1 MYIDDVNKLD
11 SISFN
16 ERELYEEL
24 LAIQSEFDQSNTV
37 NKVRARAKQL
47 GITKQFDN
55 NWTAAVKE
63 FSRVKKQELSKSGG
77 VYATNITDFP
87 GRDIAQQFSCGS
99 WIADE
104 SGIRIQ
110 TDKGNELI
118 VCPHPIYPVRVL
130 RNSETGK
137 YKVELE
143 FTVRGTKRNIF
154 VDKETLANPTKILKL
169 ANDSV
174 QITSLTSQYLVK
186 YLADLEAL
194 NPEIVKE
201 YTSTSRLGWIVYRDH
216 DNKMERKFLPYEQE
230 VVFDNELSMKTLF
243 DSITTFGEEKEWYD
257 LLRRERARRKPEL
270 NVNLAASFASV
281 LVESCGALPFI
292 VSLWGG
298 TGIGKS
304 VILKICTSVWA
315 DPGEGKYITDAKAT
329 STAMEIRLNILN
341 SLPMTLDDMAQVK
354 NQYDEDFSELIYR
367 WCAGKG
373 RDRSNKELGL
383 NKLTSW
389 RNCTLT
395 NGERSL
401 VDESTQGG
409 AVNRVIDIEA
419 SGEEIYN
426 GKTGNKVVN
435 CIEKNYGF
443 AGKEFIDAIKLI
455 GFDNINDLYLEQY
468 NRIKDNAAEKGV
480 EKEDK
485 QVVPM
490 ALILTADIIAEKH
503 LFKDGVLLD
512 IDTCVDY
519 LKNKG
524 DASEHDR
531 AYEYLVNEL
540 SVNARH
546 FADNDGEEVE
556 GNIEQWGFWKDSD
569 HVVINGNVFDE
580 ILKGAGFQS
589 RAFLSW
595 CKKHDLI
602 ETDAKGNAKKGV
614 RYKGNLFRAVI
625 IDVTYKH
632 GMEEPE
638 EIHEKPE
645 NDGFMHLPDGIQEEL
660 PFK

>member
-1 MYIDDVNKLD
+1 MYIEKIDKLD

-24 LAIQSEFDQSNTV
+24 LSIESELDQSSMANAA
-37 NKVRARAKQL
+37 RARAKQL
-47 GITKQFDN
+47 GIANQFDN
-55 NWTAAVKE
+55 NWKAALKE

-77 VYATNITDFP
+77 VFATNITDFP
-87 GRDIAQQFSCGS
+87 NRDIEQQFSCGS

-137 YKVELE
+137 YKVEIE
-143 FTVRGTKRNIF
+143 FTVRGKTRNIF
-154 VDKETLANPTKILKL
+154 VDRETLANPTKILKL

-174 QITSLTSQYLVK
+174 QVTSQTAQYLVK
-186 YLADLEAL
+186 YLADLEAF

-201 YTSTSRLGWIVYRDH
+201 YTSTSRLGWIEYKDH
-216 DNKMERKFLPYEQE
+216 NNNIIKRFLPYQQE
-230 VVFDNELSMKTLF
+230 VVFDNELTMKTLF
-243 DSITTFGEEKEWYD
+243 DSIKSNGNRDKWYD
-257 LLRRERARRKPEL
+257 LILKERARRKPEL
-270 NVNLAASFASV
+270 NVNLAAAFASV
-281 LVESCGALPFI
+281 LVEICGALPFI

-373 RDRSNKELGL
+373 RDRSNKDLGL

-443 AGKEFIDAIKLI
+443 AGEEFIDAINEI
-455 GFDNINDLYLEQY
+455 GFDKVNELYLEQY
-468 NRIKDNAAEKGV
+468 NRIKENAAEKGV

-524 DASEHDR
+524 DVSEHDR
-531 AYEYLVNEL
+531 AYEWLINEI
-540 SVNARH
+540 SVNSRH

-556 GNIEQWGFWKDSD
+556 GNIEEWGYWKDND
-569 HVVINGNVFDE
+569 HIVINGNIFDE
-580 ILKGAGFQS
+580 LLKDAGFQS

-595 CKKHDLI
+595 CKKKNLI
-602 ETDAKGNAKKGV
+602 EMDNRGTPKKLVKHKGNT
-614 RYKGNLFRAVI
+614 FRAVI
-625 IDVTYKH
+625 IDTAYNR
-632 GMEEPE
+632 ETA
-638 EIHEKPE
+638 E
-645 NDGFMHLPDGIQEEL
+645 NDGFMTELETDLPWS
-660 PFK
+660 

>member
-1 MYIDDVNKLD
+1 MYIDNIEKLD
-11 SISFN
+11 TTSFR
-16 ERELYEEL
+16 ERELYADLLSIESEL
-24 LAIQSEFDQSNTV
+24 EQSTTV
-37 NKVRARAKQL
+37 NRVRARAKQL
-47 GITKQFDN
+47 GLTQEFDRC
-55 NWTAAVKE
+55 WIAAQKE

-87 GRDIAQQFSCGS
+87 GRDIEHQFSCGS

-110 TDKGNELI
+110 TEKGNELI
-118 VCPHPIYPVRVL
+118 VCPHPIYPVKVL

-137 YKVELE
+137 YKVEIE
-143 FTVRGTKRNIF
+143 FTVRGKTRNIF
-154 VDKETLANPTKILKL
+154 VNKEILANPTKILKL
-169 ANDSV
+169 ADDSV

-186 YLADLEAL
+186 YLADIEAL
-194 NPEIVKE
+194 NPELVKE
-201 YTSTSRLGWIVYRDH
+201 YTSTSRLGWIEYKDH
-216 DNKMERKFLPYEQE
+216 DNKMVKKFLPYEQE
-230 VVFDNELSMKTLF
+230 VIFDNELSMKTLF
-243 DSITTFGEEKEWYD
+243 DSIKEFGDPKLWYELMRKER
-257 LLRRERARRKPEL
+257 LRRKPEL

-281 LVESCGALPFI
+281 LVEPCGALPFI

-304 VILKICTSVWA
+304 VILKMCTSVWA

-435 CIEKNYGF
+435 VIEKNFGF
-443 AGKEFIDAIKLI
+443 AGREFVQVVNEI
-455 GFDNINDLYLEQY
+455 GFDKLNELYLEQY
-468 NRIKDNAAEKGV
+468 NRIKEVAAEKGV
-480 EKEDK
+480 EKEEK
-485 QVVPM
+485 QIVPM
-490 ALILTADIIAEKH
+490 ALILTADILAEKH
-503 LFKDGVLLD
+503 LFQDGVLLD
-512 IDTCVDY
+512 INTCVDY

-524 DASEHDR
+524 DVSEHDR

-546 FADNDGEEVE
+546 FADNDAENVE
-556 GNIEQWGFWKDSD
+556 GNIEEWGFWKNGSQI
-569 HVVINGNVFDE
+569 VINGNVFDE

-595 CKKHDLI
+595 CKKKNLI
-602 ETDAKGNAKKGV
+602 EPDKKGNAKKLV
-614 RYKGNLFRAVI
+614 KHKGSVYRAVI
-625 IDVTYKH
+625 LDVTYKQDD
-632 GMEEPE
+632 ETTPE
-638 EIHEKPE
+638 KVE
-645 NDGFMHLPDGIQEEL
+645 NDGFMHLPEGIQEEL
-660 PFK
+660 PF

>member
-24 LAIQSEFDQSNTV
+24 LAIQSEFEQSNTV

-87 GRDIAQQFSCGS
+87 DRDIEQQFSCGS

-194 NPEIVKE
+194 NPEIIKE

-281 LVESCGALPFI
+281 LVEPCGALPFI

-443 AGKEFIDAIKLI
+443 AGKEFINAIKLI

-512 IDTCVDY
+512 LDTCVDY

-524 DASEHDR
+524 DVSEHDR

-580 ILKGAGFQS
+580 ILKRAGFQS

-638 EIHEKPE
+638 EIHGKPE
-645 NDGFMHLPDGIQEEL
+645 NDGFMHLPEGIQEEL

>member
-1 MYIDDVNKLD
+1 MYIDNIEKLD
-11 SISFN
+11 TTSFR
-16 ERELYEEL
+16 ERELYADLLSIESEL
-24 LAIQSEFDQSNTV
+24 EQSTTV
-37 NKVRARAKQL
+37 NRVRARAKQL
-47 GITKQFDN
+47 GLTQEFDRC
-55 NWTAAVKE
+55 WIAAQKE

-87 GRDIAQQFSCGS
+87 GRDIEHQFSCGS

-110 TDKGNELI
+110 TEKGNELI
-118 VCPHPIYPVRVL
+118 VCPHPIYPVKVL

-137 YKVELE
+137 YKVEIE
-143 FTVRGTKRNIF
+143 FTVRGKTRNIF
-154 VDKETLANPTKILKL
+154 VNKEILANPTKILKL
-169 ANDSV
+169 ADDSV

-186 YLADLEAL
+186 YLADIEAL
-194 NPEIVKE
+194 NPELVKE
-201 YTSTSRLGWIVYRDH
+201 YTSTSRLGWIEYKDH
-216 DNKMERKFLPYEQE
+216 DNKMVKKFLPYEQE
-230 VVFDNELSMKTLF
+230 VIFDNELSMKTLF
-243 DSITTFGEEKEWYD
+243 DSIKEFGDPKLWYELMRKE
-257 LLRRERARRKPEL
+257 RSRRKPEL

-281 LVESCGALPFI
+281 LVEPCGALPFI

-304 VILKICTSVWA
+304 VILKMCTSVWA

-435 CIEKNYGF
+435 IIEKNFGF
-443 AGKEFIDAIKLI
+443 AGREFVQVVNEI
-455 GFDNINDLYLEQY
+455 GFDKLNELYLEQY
-468 NRIKDNAAEKGV
+468 NRIKEVAAEKGV
-480 EKEDK
+480 EKEEK
-485 QVVPM
+485 QIVPM
-490 ALILTADIIAEKH
+490 ALILTADILAEKH
-503 LFKDGVLLD
+503 LFQDGVLLD
-512 IDTCVDY
+512 INTCVDY

-524 DASEHDR
+524 DVSEHDR

-546 FADNDGEEVE
+546 FADNDAENVE
-556 GNIEQWGFWKDSD
+556 GNIEEWGFWKNGSQI
-569 HVVINGNVFDE
+569 VINGNVFDE

-595 CKKHDLI
+595 CKKKNLI
-602 ETDAKGNAKKGV
+602 EIDKRGTPKKLVKHKGQT
-614 RYKGNLFRAVI
+614 YRAVI
-625 IDVTYKH
+625 LDVTYKQDSD
-632 GMEEPE
+632 ED
-638 EIHEKPE
+638 EIEDEKAE
-645 NDGFMHLPDGIQEEL
+645 NNGFMHLPEGIQEEL
-660 PFK
+660 PF

>member
-1 MYIDDVNKLD
+1 MYIENVDKLD

-24 LAIQSEFDQSNTV
+24 LAIQSEFEQSNTV

-55 NWTAAVKE
+55 NWTAALKE

-77 VYATNITDFP
+77 VFATNITDFP
-87 GRDIAQQFSCGS
+87 NRDIEQQFSCGS

-143 FTVRGTKRNIF
+143 FTVRGKTRNIF

-201 YTSTSRLGWIVYRDH
+201 YTSTSRLGWIEYKDH
-216 DNKMERKFLPYEQE
+216 DNNMVKKFLPYQQE

-243 DSITTFGEEKEWYD
+243 DSIKSSGKREKWYE
-257 LLRRERARRKPEL
+257 LLIKERARQKPEL
-270 NVNLAASFASV
+270 NVNLAAAFASV
-281 LVESCGALPFI
+281 LVEPCGALPFI

-443 AGKEFIDAIKLI
+443 AGEEFIDAINEI
-455 GFDNINDLYLEQY
+455 GFEKINELYLDQY
-468 NRIKDNAAEKGV
+468 NRIKENAAEKGV

-512 IDTCVDY
+512 LDTCVDY

-524 DASEHDR
+524 DVSEHDR

-580 ILKGAGFQS
+580 ILKEAGFQS

-602 ETDAKGNAKKGV
+602 EPDNKGNAKKLV
-614 RYKGNLFRAVI
+614 KHKGTVFRAVVL
-625 IDVTYKH
+625 DVTYKQ
-632 GMEEPE
+632 EPDE
-638 EIHEKPE
+638 VETAPETPE
-645 NDGFMHLPDGIQEEL
+645 NDGFMHLPEGIQEEL

>member
-1 MYIDDVNKLD
+1 MYIENCEKLD
-11 SISFN
+11 ITSFK

-24 LAIQSEFDQSNTV
+24 LGIESELDRSLAV
-37 NKVRARAKQL
+37 SSVRARAKQL
-47 GITKQFDN
+47 GIVKDFDS
-55 NWTAAVKE
+55 NWTGALKE
-63 FSRVKKQELSKSGG
+63 HSRFMKRQLSESGG
-77 VYATNITDFP
+77 IFSSHMTDFP
-87 GRDIAQQFSCGS
+87 SRDVDLQFQCAE
-99 WIADE
+99 WIADGN
-104 SGIRIQ
+104 GIRIQ
-110 TDKGNELI
+110 TEKGAELI
-118 VCPHPIYPVRVL
+118 VCPHPIYPVRIL

-143 FTVRGTKRNIF
+143 FIIRGKTRSIF

-186 YLADLEAL
+186 YLADIEAL
-194 NPEIVKE
+194 NPELVQE
-201 YTSTSRLGWIVYRDH
+201 FTSTSRLGWIEYKDH
-216 DNKMERKFLPYEQE
+216 ENHIEKRFLPYQQD
-230 VVFDNELSMKTLF
+230 VIFDNELSMKTLF
-243 DSITTFGEEKEWYD
+243 DSIKAQGKREKWYE
-257 LLRRERARRKPEL
+257 LIIKERARKNPEL
-270 NVNLAASFASV
+270 NINLAASFASV
-281 LVESCGALPFI
+281 LVEPCGALPFI

-298 TGIGKS
+298 SGIGKS

-409 AVNRVIDIEA
+409 AINRVIDIEA
-419 SGEEIYN
+419 SGKEIYN
-426 GKTGNKVVN
+426 GRTGNSVVHL
-435 CIEKNYGF
+435 IEKNYGF
-443 AGKEFIDAIKLI
+443 AGEEFIDAIKQI
-455 GFDNINDLYLEQY
+455 GFDKINDIYLEQY
-468 NRIKDNAAEKGV
+468 NRIRENAASKGV

-524 DASEHDR
+524 DVSEHDR
-531 AYEYLVNEL
+531 AYEYIINEI

-546 FADNDGEEVE
+546 FADNDGEDVE
-556 GNIEQWGFWKDSD
+556 GNIDEWGYWKDSD
-569 HVVINGNVFDE
+569 HIVINGNIFED
-580 ILKGAGFQS
+580 ILKKANFQS
-589 RAFLSW
+589 KAFLSW
-595 CKKHDLI
+595 CRKNNLI
-602 ETDAKGNAKKGV
+602 ETDKNGNPKKVVKHRG
-614 RYKGNLFRAVI
+614 KLFRAVI
-625 IDVTYKH
+625 LDTSK
-632 GMEEPE
+632 GE
-638 EIHEKPE
+638 EKPE
-645 NDGFMHLPDGIQEEL
+645 NDGFMPVDDIEL

>member
-1 MYIDDVNKLD
+1 MYIENVDKLD
-11 SISFN
+11 NASFN

-24 LAIQSEFDQSNTV
+24 LSIESEFEQSSTV
-37 NKVRARAKQL
+37 NAVRARAKQL

-55 NWTAAVKE
+55 NWSAAVKE

-77 VYATNITDFP
+77 MFATNITDFP
-87 GRDIAQQFSCGS
+87 DRDIEQQFSCGS

-118 VCPHPIYPVRVL
+118 VCPHPIYPIRVL

-143 FTVRGTKRNIF
+143 FTVRGKTRNIF

-194 NPEIVKE
+194 NPELVKE
-201 YTSTSRLGWIVYRDH
+201 YTSTSRLGWIEYKDH
-216 DNKMERKFLPYEQE
+216 DNNMVKKFLPYQQE

-243 DSITTFGEEKEWYD
+243 DSIKNNGKREKWYE
-257 LLRRERARRKPEL
+257 LILKERARRKPEL

-281 LVESCGALPFI
+281 LVEICGALPFI

-443 AGKEFIDAIKLI
+443 AGEEFIDAINEI
-455 GFDNINDLYLEQY
+455 GFDKINELYEDQY
-468 NRIKDNAAEKGV
+468 NLIKENAAEKGV

-490 ALILTADIIAEKH
+490 ALILTADVIAEKH

-524 DASEHDR
+524 DVSEHDR

-546 FADNDGEEVE
+546 FADNDAEEVE

-569 HVVINGNVFDE
+569 HVVINGNIFDE

-595 CKKHDLI
+595 CKKKNLI
-602 ETDAKGNAKKGV
+602 EPDNKGNSKKLV
-614 RYKGNLFRAVI
+614 KHKGTVFRAVVLDI
-625 IDVTYKH
+625 TYKRDQDETVETVETPIN
-632 GMEEPE
+632 G
-638 EIHEKPE
+638 
-645 NDGFMHLPDGIQEEL
+645 GFMHIPDTIQEEL
-660 PFK
+660 PWK